1 MAKQVSEAPGRIAYL
16 TIHSIVGGYAMQVVG
31 IHYEVSER
39 AVLRGVN
46 RALAH
51 QGYRVLKTVPGTRAE
66 FDLGVYFEV
75 DTQYNGCTCA
85 KLVDS
90 LDEEQ
95 RRAAEEGL
103 DEDELALFDLLK
115 KDKLGKAERDK
126 VKQAS

>member
-51 QGYRVLKTVPGTRAE
+51 QGYRVRKTVPGTRAE
-66 FDLGVYFEV
+66 FDLGEYFEV

-85 KLVDS
+85 KLVES

-95 RRAAEEGL
+95 RRGRGRIGRGRTGPVRPAEEG
-103 DEDELALFDLLK
+103 
-115 KDKLGKAERDK
+115 
-126 VKQAS
+126 QARQGRTR